1 MLGAVLVIVV
11 FGMVVYVF
19 GVGGGRGYFKV
30 ATGIYGGFFWRGCG
44 QLQCY
49 SAANTLCIAFT
60 VCVKGDIK
68 QRSIMGP
75 FDGNEIFFKE
85 KKKLT
90 AVFFF
95 T

>member
-1 MLGAVLVIVV
+1 MGMLGAVLAIVV

-19 GVGGGRGYFKV
+19 GMGVWGGG
-30 ATGIYGGFFWRGCG
+30 GGVILKLLLVLYVLFFWRGRG

-49 SAANTLCIAFT
+49 SAANTLCSCIAFT

-75 FDGNEIFFKE
+75 FDGNGNFF
-85 KKKLT
+85 
-90 AVFFF
+90 
-95 T
+95 